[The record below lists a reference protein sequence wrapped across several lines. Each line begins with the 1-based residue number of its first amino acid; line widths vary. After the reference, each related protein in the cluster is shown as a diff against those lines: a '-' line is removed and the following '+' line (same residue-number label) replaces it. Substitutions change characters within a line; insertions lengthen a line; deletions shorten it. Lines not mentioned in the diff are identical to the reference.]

1 MCLSIL
7 WSGEAETQ
15 RGKAIACPRDVEIA
29 KPDPR
34 LLFPVPPYLGEL
46 LTLGVAWGMGRGG
59 GDSQKAELGYCGSSS
74 LIFSGSGDR

>member
-15 RGKAIACPRDVEIA
+15 RGKAIACPWDVEIA

-34 LLFPVPPYLGEL
+34 LLFPYLGEL

-59 GDSQKAELGYCGSSS
+59 GDSQKAEPGHRGSSS

>member
-1 MCLSIL
+1 M
-7 WSGEAETQ
+7 
-15 RGKAIACPRDVEIA
+15 GKLRHREE
-29 KPDPR
+29 KR
-34 LLFPVPPYLGEL
+34 LPAPGMLRLPSQSADFFSPYLGEL